1 MSESIPIHEYLEIV
15 REEVEGLLEKVV
27 EDARAAATTDNTD
40 AARRFA
46 IQARESAGAAIGKFL
61 RARRD
66 AYESIGKGTDTL
78 IDDALLDI
86 EATMLAAITHAKDA
100 DNASIRLMRVK
111 GVRN

>member
-15 REEVEGLLEKVV
+15 REEVEGLLEKTM
-27 EDARAAATTDNTD
+27 ENAHAAATATETYE
-40 AARRFA
+40 AGTFA
-46 IQARESAGAAIGKFL
+46 IQARESAGAAVGKFM
-61 RARRD
+61 RVRND
-66 AYESIGKGTDTL
+66 VYNSIGKGEQKS

-111 GVRN
+111 GIRT